1 MNLSLCACC
10 CLLLPPYPRAMMF
23 VPLADHQLAIHGGVA
38 PAEAKD
44 ALAALTAAAAAAG
57 DTRSTRDQATGKLP
71 SLAQS
76 TGMQVASVEERLER
90 FLTFFRE
97 APPWVL
103 ELVKAWPERLTEN
116 AELRRPA
123 SECDSPHMQ
132 SFAAT
137 ATLLLALML

>member
-1 MNLSLCACC
+1 
-10 CLLLPPYPRAMMF
+10 MMY
-23 VPLADHQLAIHGGVA
+23 VPLADNQLAVLAGVSA
-38 PAEAKD
+38 AEAKG
-44 ALAALTAAAAAAG
+44 ALAALTDAATGGA
-57 DTRSTRDQATGKLP
+57 RSTRDQATGKLP

-76 TGMQVASVEERLER
+76 TGMQVAGEEERLER

-123 SECDSPHMQ
+123 SE
-132 SFAAT
+132 FAKTESAHRPCNIPICQQYDCV
-137 ATLLLALML
+137 AEGCCMDLLVMHDRRRV

>member
-1 MNLSLCACC
+1 
-10 CLLLPPYPRAMMF
+10 MMF
-23 VPLADHQLAIHGGVA
+23 VPLADNQLAIHGGVA

-137 ATLLLALML
+137 ATLLLSLML